1 MPEATDLT
9 ARYQLEQ
16 LLNWTGSA
24 RTFRGLHPDTGATVA
39 VKLLSLS
46 RTPAAPALARRF
58 ETTVG
63 VLRTL
68 RHPALPRILDHGLT
82 SSHDAYLVTAW
93 ADGDPLP
100 DAGPVSPA
108 FLMPV
113 LLQVVE
119 ALETL
124 SLHGLVHLNLRP
136 DNILATIDG
145 RVSLV
150 GWGTSLLTVDWQSHS
165 RPAGAGGSE
174 DYAAPEVRRP
184 HAAGDALWRADLFSL
199 AAVATR
205 LLGGLQ
211 AAPAEEAPSVQLPR
225 RASESLHDPEQLR
238 LVLERCLSPDPAA
251 RPDSYVELSRALQ
264 HAMPRVTAS
273 VAETQPIAALR
284 LAGGGARRWGAVSA
298 RATAAEPA
306 RADSVA
312 VIIPVSHI
320 AGPHLPKGS
329 PVMSK
334 KDDADDPKS
343 AGGKQQSS
351 RRGEGGEG
359 ESTWGGFDPDKT
371 MLGIDPE
378 KTMLGIDPSRL
389 MEAEAAKASP
399 PPPEPP
405 VDAPPKEPSTNPID
419 PKQLREED
427 QEAESEEGG
436 APTLLGVDMRSLGFD
451 PDKTMLGI
459 DPGGAL
465 AGAESA
471 VAPATPSPPSASP
484 PAMDA
489 TTAVPLAA
497 VPAATEPGAPAASTT
512 PKVAAVDE
520 TVFLPRPQRLAN
532 TPSEAPPADAPAP
545 TDRTVMM
552 PAPAA
557 RDTDPATTKMGTT
570 PAAEGTVMIPIP
582 GAVPSPESPAVDRTV
597 MIPVPAAKVGAPPAE
612 APKEAASRPSPAP
625 GTVGPASAAAAPA
638 PPSEPKRS
646 AKPAPPPV
654 VAPPPSSGGKSA
666 PTKPPAA
673 KSAPP
678 VSAPTPAAPASPSP
692 AAPPAAAAAGAS
704 PAAAG
709 KASAGRSMTWLW
721 IAIPAVGLLVILAI
735 VVVVAIK
742 VLPGMLGGGE
752 AETPAVAEA
761 PPVVVEQ
768 ILELPEETPLEMPP
782 ELQEA
787 SDLLAAGQPLQ
798 ARQRLDAISE
808 LVESTEQPV
817 APEVY
822 EAYRVLR
829 EEVLAARRDQLVDA
843 MRAAWSNR
851 NLAALRQVLR
861 GIAPEEEQALQAS
874 LEAKPLLDRTRAVNR
889 SLARG
894 ESTLQGGDP
903 IAALVLGRAFESEYG
918 ELAGVWDLRERAAAQ
933 VERSVDELI
942 GTGQPEEAE
951 SRLTRLREL
960 WPDRA
965 GLGGRQQR
973 IQGQRQS
980 QERWDTLYASIE
992 QTGESGRLHEALA
1005 MFEGVDVPERH
1016 RVRFASLR
1024 TRTQEAFAAADRNPP
1039 SVTLASAADVE
1050 YRRNE
1055 PILIEL
1061 LVRDDYAVVS
1071 VALHARRARGQYQT
1085 IELERVAADRYRGE
1099 IPVSIHANERSVEIW
1114 AEATDHSG
1122 NITRIGSS
1130 EQPIEIRRGRGVRG

>member
-93 ADGDPLP
+93 VDGDPLP

-108 FLMPV
+108 FLLPV

-165 RPAGAGGSE
+165 RPAGAGDSG

-211 AAPAEEAPSVQLPR
+211 AAPSEEAPSVQLPR
-225 RASESLHDPEQLR
+225 QASESLHDPEQLR
-238 LVLERCLSPDPAA
+238 SVLERCLSPDPAA

-264 HAMPRVTAS
+264 HAMPRVTTS

-284 LAGGGARRWGAVSA
+284 LAGGGRRWNAIPVRATAAPG

-306 RADSVA
+306 RAKSVA
-312 VIIPVSHI
+312 VIIPVPDSD
-320 AGPHLPKGS
+320 GPHLPKGS

-334 KDDADDPKS
+334 EDDADAPKPK
-343 AGGKQQSS
+343 GHEQQSS
-351 RRGEGGEG
+351 RRGEGEG
-359 ESTWGGFDPDKT
+359 TWGGFDPDKT

-389 MEAEAAKASP
+389 LEAEAAKASGQ
-399 PPPEPP
+399 PPEPP
-405 VDAPPKEPSTNPID
+405 VEVPPKEPSTNPID
-419 PKQLREED
+419 PKQLLEEHE
-427 QEAESEEGG
+427 EAESEEGG

-451 PDKTMLGI
+451 PEKTMLGI
-459 DPGGAL
+459 DPSAAL
-465 AGAESA
+465 ASARSEGAPATGSR
-471 VAPATPSPPSASP
+471 ATPSPPSAPP
-484 PAMDA
+484 PA
-489 TTAVPLAA
+489 
-497 VPAATEPGAPAASTT
+497 APSTT
-512 PKVAAVDE
+512 PKVAAVDK
-520 TVFLPRPQRLAN
+520 TVFLPRPQHLAN
-532 TPSEAPPADAPAP
+532 TTPSEALAADAPAP

-557 RDTDPATTKMGTT
+557 RDVPATTEVGAA
-570 PAAEGTVMIPIP
+570 PAAEGTVIMPIP
-582 GAVPSPESPAVDRTV
+582 AAIPSPGPPAADQTV
-597 MIPVPAAKVGAPPAE
+597 MMPVPAAKVAAPPAE
-612 APKEAASRPSPAP
+612 APKEAVSRPSPAP
-625 GTVGPASAAAAPA
+625 ATAGPASAPAAAPS
-638 PPSEPKRS
+638 PPVEPPMS

-654 VAPPPSSGGKSA
+654 VAPPPSSDGKSA
-666 PTKPPAA
+666 PAKPPAA
-673 KSAPP
+673 KPAPP
-678 VSAPTPAAPASPSP
+678 APMSTPAASAPSP

-704 PAAAG
+704 PSAAG
-709 KASAGRSMTWLW
+709 KAPTGRSMTWLW

-752 AETPAVAEA
+752 AETPAVVEA
-761 PPVVVEQ
+761 PPVVVEPVP
-768 ILELPEETPLEMPP
+768 ELPEEAPLEMPP
-782 ELQEA
+782 ELLEA
-787 SDLLAAGQPLQ
+787 TDLLAAGEPLQ

-808 LVESTEQPV
+808 LVENTELPV

-829 EEVLAARRDQLVDA
+829 EEVLAARRDQLGAA

-894 ESTLQGGDP
+894 DSTLQGGDP
-903 IAALVLGRAFESEYG
+903 IAALVLGRAFESEYP

-933 VERSVDELI
+933 VEQSVDELI
-942 GTGQPEEAE
+942 GTGQLEEAE
-951 SRLTRLREL
+951 SRLARLREL

-1016 RVRFASLR
+1016 RGRFASLR
-1024 TRTQEAFAAADRNPP
+1024 TRTQEAFVAADRNPP

-1071 VALHARRARGQYQT
+1071 VTLQARRARGQYQT
-1085 IELERVAADRYRGE
+1085 IELERVSADRYRGE
-1099 IPVSIHANERSVEIW
+1099 IPVSVHANERSVEIW

-1122 NITRIGSS
+1122 NTTRIGSS